1 MSAVLL
7 AAALAAG
14 VAVALALPPA
24 SADAAR
30 SHGGA
35 GVRPGWLMVPA
46 GFLAFWWPPAL
57 AAGLLGWG
65 GHRLYRRVQDRRA
78 RAANAA
84 RVLETCDLV
93 ASELAAGRTS
103 GAVLEE
109 AAAAWPALTPV
120 ARAST
125 LGLSVPDAF
134 RKASTL
140 PGGRDLELLAAGWEV
155 GQSSGAGL
163 ADLARLV
170 AQDLRAESATR
181 RTVEAEL
188 ASARATAWLVSGL
201 PLLALL
207 LATASGGDPWSFLFG
222 TTIGTGCLVGG
233 IGLGLAGLWW
243 IDALAARAARR

>member
-1 MSAVLL
+1 MTAVLL
-7 AAALAAG
+7 AAGAAG
-14 VAVALALPPA
+14 IAAVLILPSPPPA
-24 SADAAR
+24 ARAGPVARPWWFAA
-30 SHGGA
+30 GA
-35 GVRPGWLMVPA
+35 A
-46 GFLAFWWPPAL
+46 
-57 AAGLLGWG
+57 AAGLWWTPALGLAMLGWG
-65 GHRLYRRVQDRRA
+65 GHRLHRRLQERRE
-78 RAANAA
+78 RAATSA

-93 ASELAAGRTS
+93 ASELAAGRIAE
-103 GAVLEE
+103 AVLEE

-120 ARAST
+120 ARAGR
-125 LGLSVPDAF
+125 LGLSVPDAL
-134 RKASTL
+134 RKASEL

-170 AQDLRAESATR
+170 ARDLRAEAAAR
-181 RTVEAEL
+181 RTVDAEL

-222 TTIGTGCLVGG
+222 TPLGAGCLVGG
-233 IGLGLAGLWW
+233 IGLGLLGLWW